1 MLLKIVAQHY
11 TMLLRTHQT
20 RIKYRIKTGA
30 RNVAISINAGMS
42 TALQTI
48 EVFGIIAFA
57 SSGFIEARR
66 KRMDPIGI
74 FTVAFI
80 TAFGGGT
87 LRDILL
93 DRRPLFWVQH
103 QEYTLLIFVL
113 AIIVLPL
120 SRHIKSSSAERAI
133 IFADALGLGLFSVV
147 GTSVAQEAHMPIFI
161 CVMMGVITAIFGG
174 VLRDV
179 ICNEIPLVFRRGQLY
194 ATCAFIGCW
203 AYLLLNLCHVNDTVA
218 LISSILVTS
227 AMRLLAVRFD
237 LKLPA

>member
-1 MLLKIVAQHY
+1 MQLLKIVTRNY
-11 TMLLRTHQT
+11 TTQSGVGQT
-20 RIKYRIKTGA
+20 RIELRNKKGA
-30 RNVAISINAGMS
+30 GNVVIGINAGMS

-103 QEYTLLIFVL
+103 QEYTLLIFAL
-113 AIIVLPL
+113 AIVVLPL
-120 SRHIKSSSAERAI
+120 SRRIRSSSAERAI
-133 IFADALGLGLFSVV
+133 IFADALGLGLFSAV
-147 GTSVAQEAHMPIFI
+147 GASVAQEAQMPIFI

-203 AYLLLNLCHVNDTVA
+203 VYLLLNLFNVHQTVA
-218 LISSILVTS
+218 CRGRRAIRQ
-227 AMRLLAVRFD
+227 M
-237 LKLPA
+237 